1 MSPSRKQFSES
12 FKRQAVARMTG
23 DPVQITALANELG
36 VARTLLYTWRKRYAP
51 PPVSPLP
58 EGEGPGVRAAQV
70 IPPHGWGGTEGG
82 VGAGAGAKPPPPIDH
97 ERLRQTLLATAFA
110 LAHAIAETTE
120 SAPLNQ
126 ISAALGLVIDRLLKL
141 EALYARSSASSAE
154 EVISIEYRDPDGT
167 RHASPPW
174 ARGDSA
180 FEDPV
185 SRGRVRSPFWE
196 NRDGQADDPGDGPA
210 RG

>member
-1 MSPSRKQFSES
+1 VW
-12 FKRQAVARMTG
+12 A
-23 DPVQITALANELG
+23 
-36 VARTLLYTWRKRYAP
+36 
-51 PPVSPLP
+51 
-58 EGEGPGVRAAQV
+58 
-70 IPPHGWGGTEGG
+70 GTEGG
-82 VGAGAGAKPPPPIDH
+82 VGAGAAAKTTPPIDH

-196 NRDGQADDPGDGPA
+196 NRDGQADDSGDGPA